1 MKDLTPT
8 QKIRYSR
15 NILVPEIGMTGQQK
29 LLKGRVLVVGAGGLG
44 SPALLYLACAGVG
57 TIGIVDGDRVELS
70 NLQRQILH
78 TSEDLDEL
86 KTHSAQD
93 KLHRLNPDVCIEPY
107 SEPFSTKN
115 GHELVKE
122 YDFVIEATDNF
133 EAKFLINDICIHAKV
148 PFCHAGILG
157 MFGQVM
163 TIVPGQGACYR
174 CVFGNIPEPGQ
185 VSSTDQVGVLGV
197 VPGTLGTLQ
206 AAEAVKF
213 LTGSGKLLLGRLLT
227 FDALNSVFREIELP
241 PPCCDVCRAAKLMDS

>member
-1 MKDLTPT
+1 MKDLTAI

-15 NILVPEIGMTGQQK
+15 NILVPEIGTSGQQK
-29 LLKGRVLVVGAGGLG
+29 LLRGRVLVVGAGGLG
-44 SPALLYLACAGVG
+44 SPALFYLACAGVG

-70 NLQRQILH
+70 NLQRQILY
-78 TSEDLDEL
+78 TLEDLDDL
-86 KTHSAQD
+86 KTRSAQD

-107 SEPFSTKN
+107 NEPFTAKN
-115 GHELVKE
+115 GRELVSG

-133 EAKFLINDICIHAKV
+133 EAKFLVNDICIHAKV

-174 CVFGNIPEPGQ
+174 CVFGNIPEPDQ

-197 VPGTLGTLQ
+197 VPGALGSIQ

-227 FDALNSVFREIELP
+227 YDALNSIFREIELP
-241 PPCCDVCRAAKLMDS
+241 PPCCDVCRAAKLI

>member
-15 NILVPEIGMTGQQK
+15 NILVPEIGMIGQQK

-44 SPALLYLACAGVG
+44 SPALFYLACAGVG

-78 TSEDLDEL
+78 TSGDLDKF

-93 KLHRLNPDVCIEPY
+93 KLHHLNPDVFIEIY
-107 SEPFSTKN
+107 SEPFTEKN
-115 GHELVKE
+115 GHKLVKG

-133 EAKFLINDICIHAKV
+133 EAKFLVNDICIHAKV

-163 TIVPGQGACYR
+163 TIVPGQGPCYR
-174 CVFGNIPEPGQ
+174 CVFGNIPEPDQ

-197 VPGTLGTLQ
+197 VPGTLGSIQ

-213 LTGSGKLLLGRLLT
+213 LTGSGKLLLGRLVT
-227 FDALNSVFREIELP
+227 FDALNLIFREIELP
-241 PPCCDVCRAAKLMDS
+241 PPCCDICRTAKFIQ

>member
-1 MKDLTPT
+1 MKELTPT

-44 SPALLYLACAGVG
+44 CPALLYLGCAGVG

-78 TSEDLDEL
+78 TSEDLGKL
-86 KTHSAQD
+86 KIHSAQD
-93 KLHRLNPDVCIEPY
+93 KLHRLNPDVCIKPY
-107 SEPFSTKN
+107 GEPFTAKN

-133 EAKFLINDICIHAKV
+133 DAKFLVNDICIHARV

-157 MFGQVM
+157 MFGQAM
-163 TIVPGQGACYR
+163 TIVPGQGPCYR
-174 CVFGNIPEPGQ
+174 CVFGNIPEPDQ

-197 VPGTLGTLQ
+197 VPGILGTLQ

-213 LTGSGKLLLGRLLT
+213 LTGGGKLLLGRLLT
-227 FDALNSVFREIELP
+227 FDALNMVFREIELP
-241 PPCCDVCRAAKLMDS
+241 PPCCDVCRAAKLMNL

>member
-44 SPALLYLACAGVG
+44 SPALFYLTCAGIG

-86 KTHSAQD
+86 KTYSARD
-93 KLHRLNPDVCIEPY
+93 KLHRLNPDVCIELY
-107 SEPFSTKN
+107 SEPFTAKN
-115 GHELVKE
+115 GRELVKE

-133 EAKFLINDICIHAKV
+133 EAKFLVNDICIYAKV

-163 TIVPGQGACYR
+163 TIVPGQGPCYR
-174 CVFGNIPEPGQ
+174 CVFGNIPESDQ

-227 FDALNSVFREIELP
+227 FDALNMVFREIELP
-241 PPCCDVCRAAKLMDS
+241 PPCCDVCRTAKLMNS

>member
-1 MKDLTPT
+1 MKDLTAI

-15 NILVPEIGMTGQQK
+15 NILVPEIGIVGQKK

-44 SPALLYLACAGVG
+44 SPALFYLACAGVG
-57 TIGIVDGDRVELS
+57 TIGIADGDRVELS
-70 NLQRQILH
+70 NLQRQILY
-78 TSEDLDEL
+78 TSEDLEDW
-86 KTHSAQD
+86 KCHAAQD
-93 KLHRLNPDVCIEPY
+93 KLHRLNPEICVEPY
-107 SEPFSTKN
+107 NEPFTAKN
-115 GHELVKE
+115 GRDLVSG

-133 EAKFLINDICIHAKV
+133 EAKFLVNDICIHARV

-163 TIVPGQGACYR
+163 TIVPGRGACYR
-174 CVFGNIPEPGQ
+174 CVFGNIPEPDQ

-197 VPGTLGTLQ
+197 VPGTLGSIQ

-227 FDALNSVFREIELP
+227 YDALNSTFREIELP
-241 PPCCDVCRAAKLMDS
+241 SPCCEVCRTAKLI

>member
-1 MKDLTPT
+1 MKDLTAT

-29 LLKGRVLVVGAGGLG
+29 LLRGKVLVVGAGGLG
-44 SPALLYLACAGVG
+44 SPALFYLACAGVG
-57 TIGIVDGDRVELS
+57 NIGIVDGDRVELS

-78 TSEDLDEL
+78 TSEDLDDL

-93 KLHRLNPDVCIEPY
+93 KLHRLNPDVYIETY
-107 SEPFSTKN
+107 NEPFTEKN
-115 GHELVKE
+115 GRKLVSG

-133 EAKFLINDICIHAKV
+133 EAKFLVNDICIQSKV

-174 CVFGNIPEPGQ
+174 CVFGNIPEPDQ
-185 VSSTDQVGVLGV
+185 VSSTDQVGVLGAV
-197 VPGTLGTLQ
+197 AGTLGTIQ

-213 LTGSGKLLLGRLLT
+213 LAGRGKLLLGRMLT
-227 FDALNSVFREIELP
+227 FDALNLIFREIKLP
-241 PPCCDVCRAAKLMDS
+241 PQCCEICRAAELIQ

>member
-15 NILVPEIGMTGQQK
+15 NILVPEIGMIGQQK

-44 SPALLYLACAGVG
+44 SPALFYLACAGVG

-78 TSEDLDEL
+78 TSEDLDKF

-93 KLHRLNPDVCIEPY
+93 KLHRLNPDVFIEIY
-107 SEPFSTKN
+107 SKPFTEKN
-115 GHELVKE
+115 GHELVKG

-133 EAKFLINDICIHAKV
+133 EAKFLVNDICIHAKV

-163 TIVPGQGACYR
+163 TVVPGQSPCYR
-174 CVFGNIPEPGQ
+174 CVFGNIPEPDQ

-197 VPGTLGTLQ
+197 VPGTLGSIQ

-213 LTGSGKLLLGRLLT
+213 LTGSGKLLIGRLVT
-227 FDALNSVFREIELP
+227 FDALNLIFREIELP
-241 PPCCDVCRAAKLMDS
+241 PPCCDICRAAKLIQ